1 MRTVFMAQVS
11 INSPPSAPAIGPC
24 PVARTATGRSRS
36 AAYRTAAITSASP
49 VAVTASS
56 GVGIAV
62 RSKPARAASYSGVP
76 GRWGVIFVVKTGS
89 PRCAL
94 PELDVLIRE
103 WPFREHLHALR
114 MTALYR
120 CGRSEEALA
129 AYEEVRRTLRDE
141 LGLTPGPELQKV
153 QQQILEHDVAIDPP
167 APRTAAPDVHLPAT
181 MTALLGR
188 DADLV
193 RVEELLSAHR
203 LVTLTGPAGTGKT
216 RLAVEV
222 ARRSAARH
230 PDGVHFVD
238 LAPLSSG
245 EPIAEVVLS
254 AIGRT
259 TATAGSA
266 EEALRTAVRGRRML
280 LVVDNC
286 EHVLAEAARVLTTVL
301 GGGTAVTALATSRE
315 QLDLDGELIYPVA
328 PLDPDDSAV
337 ELFLER
343 LRAAAPHLEDT
354 PDLRERAAEICA
366 ALDGLPLAIEL
377 AAARARVYSLAEI
390 KEQIDSDPT
399 RLARIGRP
407 GAERRQSLMSAL
419 KWGHRLLTP
428 AEQFV
433 HRRLA
438 ALPGSFGLD
447 AAAATVGRPAAEV
460 ADLLPMLVNR
470 SLPTSGPAPRA
481 GGPTVFRQLVVVR
494 AHVTRALADAGE
506 TEPTPARRD
515 AWVSALAT
523 VESRTDRLDLR
534 RRYRVVDDDYAA
546 VRACSNATSSSTPPG
561 PRHGWRAG
569 CTATGTTA
577 DSWSRRC
584 AGSSSPSRRWTR
596 ERRPSTRR
604 GSTSGWPRCSP
615 TRAGSNR
622 PAGTARSGSPSPTGS
637 HPSTG
642 APSASTSPSRR
653 ATCGRQATPRRV
665 ACSSPAPSNS
675 PERAGTPCS
684 RCSRTPPAASSRAIS
699 WRPR

>member
-1 MRTVFMAQVS
+1 MDIAGPRVHDLGPLEVTVGDHREPIRGRRPAAILRYLAIHADELVGVDSVVDAVWGEAASQGTRSTLDSHVFRLRKQLEPDRATGA
-11 INSPPSAPAIGPC
+11 APAVLLKQDDGLRLRVSAGQLDSSRFAALVDEAGAATVAGRLDDCIARCDEALALWRGTPVGADAEWAEAW
-24 PVARTATGRSRS
+24 VARMSELRAQASERRLDALIRSGAPER
-36 AAYRTAAITSASP
+36 
-49 VAVTASS
+49 
-56 GVGIAV
+56 
-62 RSKPARAASYSGVP
+62 
-76 GRWGVIFVVKTGS
+76 
-89 PRCAL
+89 AL

-103 WPFREHLHALR
+103 WPFREHLHAVR

-153 QQQILEHDVAIDPP
+153 QQQILEHDVAIDPT
-167 APRTAAPDVHLPAT
+167 APGTGEPDVHLPAT

-188 DADLV
+188 GADLT
-193 RVEELLSAHR
+193 RVEELLSSHR

-222 ARRSAARH
+222 ARRSAADH

-238 LAPLSSG
+238 LAPITGG

-254 AIGRT
+254 AIGRMA
-259 TATAGSA
+259 ATAGSA

-286 EHVLAEAARVLTTVL
+286 EHVLAEAAGVLTTVL
-301 GGGTAVTALATSRE
+301 GVGTAVTALATSRE
-315 QLDLDGELIYPVA
+315 PLDLDGELIYPVA
-328 PLDPDDSAV
+328 PLALDDSAV

-343 LRAAAPHLEDT
+343 LRAAAPHLENT

-419 KWGHRLLTP
+419 EWGHRLLTP
-428 AEQFV
+428 AEQLV

-447 AAAATVGRPAAEV
+447 AAAATVGLPAAEV

-470 SLPTSGPAPRA
+470 SLLTSGPAPRV
-481 GGPTVFRQLVVVR
+481 GGPTRV
-494 AHVTRALADAGE
+494 
-506 TEPTPARRD
+506 PPARRRARARHPRPD
-515 AWVSALAT
+515 
-523 VESRTDRLDLR
+523 R
-534 RRYRVVDDDYAA
+534 RR
-546 VRACSNATSSSTPPG
+546 
-561 PRHGWRAG
+561 
-569 CTATGTTA
+569 
-577 DSWSRRC
+577 
-584 AGSSSPSRRWTR
+584 
-596 ERRPSTRR
+596 
-604 GSTSGWPRCSP
+604 
-615 TRAGSNR
+615 
-622 PAGTARSGSPSPTGS
+622 
-637 HPSTG
+637 
-642 APSASTSPSRR
+642 
-653 ATCGRQATPRRV
+653 
-665 ACSSPAPSNS
+665 
-675 PERAGTPCS
+675 
-684 RCSRTPPAASSRAIS
+684 
-699 WRPR
+699 